1 MLLALLSGVLI
12 NLGFVLQQRGHS
24 HALARG
30 RWSLIEGFRDRSW
43 LIGQAVGWLGFAGAI
58 IAVGIASLLMHH
70 TKVSVYEAQRLNR
83 ETAEAE
89 RLEAAAI
96 GQ

>member
-1 MLLALLSGVLI
+1 VAEMTGSFSV
-12 NLGFVLQQRGHS
+12 VP
-24 HALARG
+24 
-30 RWSLIEGFRDRSW
+30 
-43 LIGQAVGWLGFAGAI
+43 GAI

-70 TKVSVYEAQRLNR
+70 TKVSVYEAQRLIR